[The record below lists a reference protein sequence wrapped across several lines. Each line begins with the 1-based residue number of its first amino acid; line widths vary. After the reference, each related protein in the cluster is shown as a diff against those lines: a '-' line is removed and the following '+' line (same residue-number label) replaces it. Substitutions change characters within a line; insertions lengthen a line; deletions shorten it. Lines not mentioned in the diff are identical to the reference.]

1 MRVLS
6 KSPFD
11 YITLSPW
18 LSSLILMMS
27 QVNSHAAL
35 NHQFGSFSST
45 QRAAHC
51 MRSGWCRG

>member
-11 YITLSPW
+11 YITLS
-18 LSSLILMMS
+18 LLIQSHNDDVTGQQSGCFESSVQQL
-27 QVNSHAAL
+27 
-35 NHQFGSFSST
+35 G
-45 QRAAHC
+45 AAHC